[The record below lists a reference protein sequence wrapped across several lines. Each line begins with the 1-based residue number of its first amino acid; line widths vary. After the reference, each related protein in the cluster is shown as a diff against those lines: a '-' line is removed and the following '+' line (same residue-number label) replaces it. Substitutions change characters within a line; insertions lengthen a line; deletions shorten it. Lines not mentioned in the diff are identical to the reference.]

1 MQPWKTIA
9 RRQILPHS
17 KYLAVEEHVVEL
29 PDGRRIEDWPWVI
42 TPDFVNL
49 MAETDQGKFIFFR
62 QTKYAA
68 GAVTLAPVGGYMEA
82 DEEPVQAA
90 RRELL
95 EETGYQAEEWIPLG
109 SFPVEAN
116 RGMGRGHF
124 FLARRARRVTD
135 PDSDDLEEQELLLLG
150 QAEVEQAL
158 LQGEVKVT
166 VWIAAIALALQWLYA
181 QSR

>member
-9 RRQILPHS
+9 RRLILPHS

-29 PDGRRIEDWPWVI
+29 PDGRRIEDWAWVI

-49 MAETDQGKFIFFR
+49 MAETEQGKFIFFR

-82 DEEPVQAA
+82 GEQPLQAA

-95 EETGYQAEEWIPLG
+95 EETGYQAEEWIALG

-124 FLARRARRVTD
+124 FLARRARRVAE
-135 PDSDDLEEQELLLLG
+135 PDSDDLEEQEILLLDRG
-150 QAEVEQAL
+150 EVEQAL
-158 LQGEVKVT
+158 LRGEVKVT
-166 VWIAAIALALQWLYA
+166 VWIAAITLALQYLYA
-181 QSR
+181 QPK